1 MSSER
6 RVGQGEHD
14 ATVYGAHIAEDYDD
28 ITGAMLHDTAAAV
41 DTLVELA
48 DGGPVLELGVGT
60 GRLAIPLVE
69 RGLAVRGVESSE
81 AMLARLR
88 ANAGDLDIPVIVGDF
103 TEVSVDESFP
113 LAVLAYNTIYA
124 VPTQEDQVEC
134 FANVAS
140 HLRPGGRFVLDA
152 WVPDPTA
159 FHGGQALR
167 TLAVEGTDVLLEAAH
182 IDPVAQ
188 RMTTTKIR
196 MHNGEVRLFPAN
208 HRYAWPAELDLMARL
223 AGMRLE
229 HRWAGWRRE
238 PFTAASTHHV
248 SVYRR

>member
-1 MSSER
+1 MSSEGAGR
-6 RVGQGEHD
+6 GEHD
-14 ATVYGAHIAEDYDD
+14 PTVYGAHIAGDYDEV
-28 ITGAMLHDTAAAV
+28 TGALVPDTAAAV

-48 DGGPVLELGVGT
+48 RGGPVLELGIGT
-60 GRLAIPLVE
+60 GRLAIPLVD
-69 RGLAVRGVESSE
+69 RGLAVRGVEASD
-81 AMLARLR
+81 AMIERLR
-88 ANAGDLDIPVIVGDF
+88 ANAGDVDIPVTVGDF
-103 TEVSVDESFP
+103 TEVSLDETFA

-124 VPTQEDQVEC
+124 VPTQDDQVAC

-152 WVPDPTA
+152 WVPDPAA
-159 FHGGQALR
+159 FRGGHALR
-167 TLAVEGTDVLLEAAH
+167 TLVVDGTDVLLEAAH
-182 IDPVAQ
+182 LDPVAQ

-196 MHNGEVRLFPAN
+196 LRDGEVRMFPAN

-238 PFTAASTHHV
+238 PFTATSGHHV